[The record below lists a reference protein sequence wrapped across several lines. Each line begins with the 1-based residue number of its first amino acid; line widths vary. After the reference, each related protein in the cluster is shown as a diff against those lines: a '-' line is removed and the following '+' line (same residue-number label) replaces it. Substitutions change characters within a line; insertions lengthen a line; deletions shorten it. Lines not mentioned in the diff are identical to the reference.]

1 MINDLKTYLNLSL
14 DASIRAG
21 SAILDIYNSGNWNVE
36 LKDDRSPLTS
46 ADKASHEIISTA
58 LSQTPFPIL
67 SEEGRSIPYAERRD
81 WNPLWIV
88 DPLDGTKEFLKRN
101 GEFTVNIA
109 LVLDGTPVCGVV
121 YAPVIRE
128 IFFGAQ
134 GLGSFKASN
143 VGPESDAATIMA
155 SAQKL
160 PLQTQRK
167 TYVIMGSRSH
177 ATPELE
183 AFVQKVRAE
192 KDSVEFVSAGS
203 SLKICRVAEGAADI
217 YPRFGPTME
226 WDTAAGHA
234 VVLSAGKSIKEWETG
249 RPLAYNKQELLNPWF
264 AVN

>member
-1 MINDLKTYLNLSL
+1 MTNDLKTYLKLSL

-21 SAILDIYNSGNWNVE
+21 SAILEIYDSGDWNVE

-46 ADKASHEIISTA
+46 ADKASHEIISSA

-67 SEEGRSIPYAERRD
+67 SEEGRSIPYDERKD

-109 LVLDGTPVCGVV
+109 LVLDGTPICGVV
-121 YAPVIRE
+121 YAPVIKE

-143 VGPESDAATIMA
+143 VGPESDAETIMA
-155 SAQKL
+155 TAQKL
-160 PLQTQRK
+160 PLETERK

-183 AFVQKVRAE
+183 AFVQKMREE
-192 KDSVEFVSAGS
+192 KDTVEFVSAGS
-203 SLKICRVAEGAADI
+203 SLKICRVAEGAADM
-217 YPRFGPTME
+217 YPRLGPTME

-234 VVLSAGKSIKEWETG
+234 VVVFAGKRFEEWESG
-249 RPLAYNKQELLNPWF
+249 RGLGYNKLDLLNPRF
-264 AVN
+264 MVG